1 MNKDVKKHLMQLAE
15 DVTEEC
21 VNKIFEIVE
30 IYIKS
35 SMNKFD
41 DLVLPFLPQAKEF
54 VLKYVNKIDGVEA

>member
-1 MNKDVKKHLMQLAE
+1 MKKDVKQHLLQLAE
-15 DVTEEC
+15 DVTEDC
-21 VNKIFEIVE
+21 VNKIFEIIE

-54 VLKYVNKIDGVEA
+54 VLKYVNKINGIEG